1 MPIQF
6 SGKGFFMSAIAIIGA
21 SAKRTKYGNKA
32 LRAFLQRGDT
42 VYPIHP
48 AQPEIE
54 GVKAYQSVLDV
65 PGDID
70 LATFYVSPA
79 VGLRVIEEVAEK
91 GIRRVILNPGA
102 ESDELLR
109 RAEELGVEA
118 TVACT
123 ILSIGRSPVEF

>member
-1 MPIQF
+1 MP
-6 SGKGFFMSAIAIIGA
+6 SIAIIGA
-21 SAKRTKYGNKA
+21 STKRSKYGNKA

-48 AQPEIE
+48 AQTEIE
-54 GVKAYQSVLDV
+54 GIKAYRSVLDV
-65 PGDID
+65 PRDID

-79 VGLRVIEEVAEK
+79 VGLHVIEEVAQK
-91 GIRRVILNPGA
+91 GIPRVILNPSA
-102 ESDELLR
+102 ESDELLS
-109 RAEELGVEA
+109 RAKELGIEA